1 MAVHTREE
9 VNKHGSGGVRNAATT
24 AGVHCLFFL
33 TPFRCL
39 LLCSLPLAEKGI
51 FKMLFVSLFVRLL
64 PSILPNYRN
73 DFSQRWQSVFFFC
86 VGVKIDVNIS
96 KGFAT

>member
-1 MAVHTREE
+1 MDVHTREE

-51 FKMLFVSLFVRLL
+51 FKNAVCQPVCSSVAQH
-64 PSILPNYRN
+64 LPNYRD
-73 DFSQRWQSVFFFC
+73 DFSQRLQSVFFFC

>member
-1 MAVHTREE
+1 MQQPLPECAASSFSLRFAA
-9 VNKHGSGGVRNAATT
+9 SFSVRYLSPRR
-24 AGVHCLFFL
+24 VFL
-33 TPFRCL
+33 
-39 LLCSLPLAEKGI
+39 
-51 FKMLFVSLFVRLL
+51 KMLFVSLFVRLL